1 MKFRQRL
8 KIPGSHLLFPLT
20 LLSVLSLGWLAFRSA
35 PTSITTICMA
45 IASPL
50 LLLLMWQSVVRPR
63 RIVTRGIELLSG
75 QDTNNRLAH
84 TGQTDADRVAD
95 LFNTLMSRL
104 HEEQIRLQEQES
116 FLHLLIE
123 ASPMGV
129 LMLDFDGLVSHY
141 NPAFIRLAGIAKES
155 PIHRLPL
162 AKLPSPLAARLSAMT
177 DGDVAT
183 FRMEDHSILR
193 CTMQSF
199 MERGFRR
206 RFILLESLTREV
218 MEAQRQAYGKV
229 IRLMAHE
236 VNNSMTGF
244 ITLLDLLGV
253 THESDADLSEF
264 IRSVR
269 DRCSSLGRFI
279 GAYADVV
286 RLPAPVPAP
295 LRLDSFLTSQLP
307 FLRSNTSW
315 PLTLTVQGDI
325 PSIRADA
332 DMLAQTL
339 VNLIRNSSD
348 AIRSAGHQDGR
359 IEISLSPGTHG
370 TVSLTVTDNGC
381 GISPATAD
389 NLFSPFFSTKPE
401 GQGIGLTMTAE
412 ILRRHDASF
421 SLRTDPDGLTR
432 FRILFHT

>member
-1 MKFRQRL
+1 MNFRHRL
-8 KIPGSHLLFPLT
+8 KIPGSRLLFPLT
-20 LLSVLSLGWLAFRSA
+20 LLSVTALGWFALRAASSDI
-35 PTSITTICMA
+35 PTICLA

-63 RIVTRGIELLSG
+63 RIVTRGMELLSN
-75 QDTNNRLAH
+75 QDSNNRLAH
-84 TGQTDADRVAD
+84 IGQSDADRVAD
-95 LFNTLMSRL
+95 LFNTLMTRL
-104 HEEQIRLQEQES
+104 HDEQIRLREQES

-141 NPAFIRLAGIAKES
+141 NPAFLRLAHISKSES
-155 PIHRLPL
+155 IRRLPL
-162 AKLPSPLAARLSAMT
+162 KDLPSPLAPRISALA
-177 DGDVAT
+177 DGEVQT

-193 CTMQSF
+193 CSLQSF

-206 RFILLESLTREV
+206 KFILLESLTREV
-218 MEAQRQAYGKV
+218 IEAQRQAYGKV

-244 ITLLDLLGV
+244 ITLLDLLGA

-264 IRSVR
+264 IASVR
-269 DRCSSLGRFI
+269 DRCGSLGRFI

-286 RLPAPVPAP
+286 RLPAPDRATLHPD
-295 LRLDSFLTSQLP
+295 RFLASQLP
-307 FLRSNTSW
+307 FLRSNTPYQLS
-315 PLTLTVQGDI
+315 LSTEGEI
-325 PSIRADA
+325 PPIQADA

-339 VNLIRNSSD
+339 VNIVRNSSD
-348 AIRSAGHQDGR
+348 AIRTAGKEDGH
-359 IEISLSPGTHG
+359 IAISVRPSGHG
-370 TVSLTVTDNGC
+370 SVTITVADNGC
-381 GISPATAD
+381 GISPDTAAH
-389 NLFSPFFSTKPE
+389 LFSPFFSTKPE

-421 SLRTDPDGLTR
+421 SLRTEADGLTR
-432 FRILFHT
+432 FRITFHT